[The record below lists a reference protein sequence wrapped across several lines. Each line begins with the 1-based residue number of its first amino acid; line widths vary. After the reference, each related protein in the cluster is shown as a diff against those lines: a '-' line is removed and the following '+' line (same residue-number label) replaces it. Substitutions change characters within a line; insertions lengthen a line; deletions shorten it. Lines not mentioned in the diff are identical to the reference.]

1 MIKVSIDYNTSGKG
15 YHVLYVEGDG
25 RGYRAIAKSNDYMQ
39 LLDIKRFLEK
49 EWSYYGRQTSC

>member
-1 MIKVSIDYNTSGKG
+1 MIKVSIDYYKGGKG

-25 RGYRAIAKSNDYMQ
+25 RGYRPIAKSHDYMY

-49 EWSYYGRQTSC
+49 EWSSYGRQTL